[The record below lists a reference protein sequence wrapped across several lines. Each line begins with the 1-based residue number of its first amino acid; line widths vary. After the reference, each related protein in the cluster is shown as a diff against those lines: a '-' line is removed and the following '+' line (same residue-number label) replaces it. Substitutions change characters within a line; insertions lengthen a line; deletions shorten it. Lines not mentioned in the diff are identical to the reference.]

1 MAKERVSVNTP
12 KLKMKAKEHFWV
24 SGLKRT
30 FDLSGLVPL
39 YAYVSQN
46 LETISRNVDLEFD
59 VGIATIVYIVDNENN
74 ISLITGW
81 RGER

>member
-1 MAKERVSVNTP
+1 MAKERVRFNTP
-12 KLKMKAKEHFWV
+12 KLQMKAKEHFWV

-39 YAYVSQN
+39 YVYVSQN